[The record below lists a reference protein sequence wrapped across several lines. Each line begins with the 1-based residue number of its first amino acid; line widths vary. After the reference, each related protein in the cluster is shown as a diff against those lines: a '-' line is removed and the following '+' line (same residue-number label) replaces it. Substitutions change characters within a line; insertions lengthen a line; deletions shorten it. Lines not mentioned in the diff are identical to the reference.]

1 MRKPEKNYEFRHK
14 MLKIH
19 REDIRNKRLVPSLD
33 EIEIKD
39 GFVIDI
45 SRTMTEVVLTAAK
58 DLQDY
63 LLISMGVSV
72 LIDTKGSVAG
82 ESISVDIAP
91 DKLTNAKGYMG
102 YKLSF
107 DKGIKIDA
115 FDERG
120 IAQAFYY
127 LEDMMTLRSAPFIKK
142 EVIEN
147 KAMYSPR
154 MIHSGFGIDQFP
166 DCHLRDIAHSGMD
179 AILVFTK
186 DVNTTTCGFLDFNEL
201 IVRAAK
207 YGIDVYAYSYMKSK
221 FHPLD
226 EGTSPHTEDFL
237 KNAPV
242 SRVLLS

>member
-127 LEDMMTLRSAPFIKK
+127 LEDMMTYDTFGLWYRPIPRLSSERHRPQRNGCNSCFHQGCKHHNLRIS
-142 EVIEN
+142 
-147 KAMYSPR
+147 
-154 MIHSGFGIDQFP
+154 
-166 DCHLRDIAHSGMD
+166 
-179 AILVFTK
+179 
-186 DVNTTTCGFLDFNEL
+186 
-201 IVRAAK
+201 
-207 YGIDVYAYSYMKSK
+207 
-221 FHPLD
+221 
-226 EGTSPHTEDFL
+226 
-237 KNAPV
+237 
-242 SRVLLS
+242 